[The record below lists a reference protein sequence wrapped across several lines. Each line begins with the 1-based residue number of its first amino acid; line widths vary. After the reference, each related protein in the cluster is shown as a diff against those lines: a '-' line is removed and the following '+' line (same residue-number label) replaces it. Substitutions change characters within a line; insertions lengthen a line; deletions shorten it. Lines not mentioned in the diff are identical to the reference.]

1 MSIVLYAGHP
11 YEKRLNLSPTAF
23 RRLVDCKGDILE
35 YYYHVESDCL
45 RGQPI
50 IKPLMITVSADHNI
64 YAVVTAY
71 RGKGKVHVGSRT
83 YCDILMTKV
92 EDAGY
97 TFVSSERPRALH
109 PDRFLRRTG
118 RDDRQSRSGLDSP
131 DQKSEEKRLK
141 KNFPLILSIL
151 IVAAAKR

>member
-1 MSIVLYAGHP
+1 MSIVLYANHP

-23 RRLVDCKGDILE
+23 RRLVDCTGDILE

-45 RGQPI
+45 RGQPV
-50 IKPLMITVSADHNI
+50 IKPLMITVSVDHNT

-71 RGKGKVHVGSRT
+71 RGKGKVHVGSRA

-97 TFVSSERPRALH
+97 
-109 PDRFLRRTG
+109 
-118 RDDRQSRSGLDSP
+118 
-131 DQKSEEKRLK
+131 
-141 KNFPLILSIL
+141 ILSPPKDCGCSMPIAFFEEL
-151 IVAAAKR
+151 DEMTGKVETAWKDLTKHLRKRN

>member
-23 RRLVDCKGDILE
+23 RRLVDCKGEILE
-35 YYYHVESDCL
+35 YYYHGNCL
-45 RGQPI
+45 RGQPVI
-50 IKPLMITVSADHNI
+50 TPLMITVSADHNI

-97 TFVSSERPRALH
+97 TLSPPKDRGRSIPIAFFEELDEMTGKVETAWTALTKN
-109 PDRFLRRTG
+109 LR
-118 RDDRQSRSGLDSP
+118 
-131 DQKSEEKRLK
+131 KR
-141 KNFPLILSIL
+141 N
-151 IVAAAKR
+151 

>member
-23 RRLVDCKGDILE
+23 RRLVDCKGEILG

-97 TFVSSERPRALH
+97 TLSPPKDRGRSIPIAFFEELDEMTGKVETAWTALTKN
-109 PDRFLRRTG
+109 LRK
-118 RDDRQSRSGLDSP
+118 RD
-131 DQKSEEKRLK
+131 
-141 KNFPLILSIL
+141 
-151 IVAAAKR
+151 

>member
-23 RRLVDCKGDILE
+23 RRLVDCKGEILG

-83 YCDILMTKV
+83 
-92 EDAGY
+92 
-97 TFVSSERPRALH
+97 
-109 PDRFLRRTG
+109 
-118 RDDRQSRSGLDSP
+118 
-131 DQKSEEKRLK
+131 
-141 KNFPLILSIL
+141 
-151 IVAAAKR
+151 